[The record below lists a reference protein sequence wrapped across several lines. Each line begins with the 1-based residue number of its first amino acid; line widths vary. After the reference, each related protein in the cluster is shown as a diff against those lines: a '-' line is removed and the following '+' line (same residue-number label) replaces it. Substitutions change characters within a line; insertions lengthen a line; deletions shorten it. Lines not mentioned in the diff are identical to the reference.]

1 MRDGETEH
9 LYLDLNTYL
18 RRRFGQKVW
27 KVPVDAGFTCPN
39 RDGTKGLNGC
49 IYCNNESFSGASAG
63 EITGQVKKRIEA
75 LKRKNINAY
84 IVYFQSYSNTYGSLD
99 EIKTKLE
106 SALIDD
112 GIVSIHIGTRP
123 DTVDD
128 EKLDYLAELNKRYEV
143 VVEYGLQSSNP
154 ETLRI
159 INRRHTADDFA
170 DAVRKTSE
178 RGIKSCAHIIL
189 GLPNDTREDMME
201 TTRFAAACGVHSV
214 KFHHLHIVKD
224 TELEN
229 IYKQG
234 KIKVMDVR
242 EYADIL
248 AECIALLPDETVIAR
263 LMGDAAGDTLIAP
276 KWEISKN
283 GFIDLL
289 KSVMREKGLRQ
300 GVLFR
305 K

>member
-1 MRDGETEH
+1 MMTDN

-18 RRRFGQKVW
+18 RRRFGRKVW

-39 RDGTKGLNGC
+39 RDGTKGHSGC

-63 EITGQVKKRIEA
+63 GITEQVKKRIEA
-75 LKRKNINAY
+75 LKRRNINAY
-84 IVYFQSYSNTYGSLD
+84 IIYFQSYSNTYGTID
-99 EIKTKLE
+99 EIRTKIE
-106 SALIDD
+106 SALIED
-112 GIVSIHIGTRP
+112 GIVSVHIGTRP

-128 EKLDYLAELNKRYEV
+128 EKLDYLAELNKKYEV

-159 INRRHTADDFA
+159 INRGHTAEDFA
-170 DAVRKTSE
+170 DAVRKTAA

-189 GLPNDTREDMME
+189 GLPNDTKADMLE
-201 TTRFAAACGVHSV
+201 TVRFAAACGVHSV

-229 IYKQG
+229 IYNQG

-242 EYADIL
+242 EYADVL
-248 AECIALLPDETVIAR
+248 AECIALLPEETVIAR

-283 GFIDLL
+283 EFINLL

-300 GVLFR
+300 GDSFG

>member
-1 MRDGETEH
+1 MMTDNQ
-9 LYLDLNTYL
+9 YLDLNTYL

-39 RDGTKGLNGC
+39 RDGTKGHSGC

-63 EITGQVKKRIEA
+63 DITEQVKKRISA
-75 LKRKNINAY
+75 LKQKNINAY
-84 IVYFQSYSNTYGSLD
+84 ILYFQSYSNTYGTLE
-99 EIKTKLE
+99 EIGTKLE

-112 GIVSIHIGTRP
+112 GIVSVHIGTRP

-154 ETLRI
+154 ETLRMI
-159 INRRHTADDFA
+159 KRGHTAEDFA
-170 DAVRKTSE
+170 EAVRKTSV

-189 GLPNDTREDMME
+189 GLPNDTRADMLE
-201 TTRFAAACGVHSV
+201 TVRFAASCGVHSV
-214 KFHHLHIVKD
+214 KYHHLHIVKD

-234 KIKVMDVR
+234 KIRVMDVR
-242 EYADIL
+242 EYADVL
-248 AECIALLPDETVIAR
+248 AECIALLPEETVIAR
-263 LMGDAAGDTLIAP
+263 LMGDAAGETLIAP
-276 KWEISKN
+276 VWGISKN
-283 GFIDLL
+283 DFINLL

-300 GVLFR
+300 GALFG

>member
-1 MRDGETEH
+1 MTDN

-18 RRRFGQKVW
+18 RRRFGRKVW

-39 RDGTKGLNGC
+39 RDGTKGHSGC

-63 EITGQVKKRIEA
+63 GITEQVKKRIEA
-75 LKRKNINAY
+75 LKRRNINAY
-84 IVYFQSYSNTYGSLD
+84 IIYFQSYSNTYGTID
-99 EIKTKLE
+99 EIRTKIE
-106 SALIDD
+106 SALIED
-112 GIVSIHIGTRP
+112 GIVSVHIGTRP

-128 EKLDYLAELNKRYEV
+128 EKLDYLAELNKKYEV

-159 INRRHTADDFA
+159 INRGHTAEDFA
-170 DAVRKTSE
+170 DAVRKTAA

-189 GLPNDTREDMME
+189 GLPNDTKADMLE
-201 TTRFAAACGVHSV
+201 TVRFAAACGVHSV

-229 IYKQG
+229 IYNQG

-242 EYADIL
+242 EYADVL
-248 AECIALLPDETVIAR
+248 AECIALLPEETVIAR

-283 GFIDLL
+283 EFINLL

-300 GVLFR
+300 GDSFG

>member
-1 MRDGETEH
+1 MMTDN

-39 RDGTKGLNGC
+39 RDGTKGHSGC

-63 EITGQVKKRIEA
+63 EITEQVKRRIEA
-75 LKRKNINAY
+75 LKQKNINAY
-84 IVYFQSYSNTYGSLD
+84 IIYFQSYSNTYGTLD
-99 EIKTKLE
+99 EIEAKME
-106 SALIDD
+106 SALVDD
-112 GIVSIHIGTRP
+112 GIVSVHIGTRP

-159 INRRHTADDFA
+159 INRGHTAEDFA
-170 DAVRKTSE
+170 EAVRKTSV

-189 GLPNDTREDMME
+189 GLPNDTREDMLE
-201 TTRFAAACGVHSV
+201 TVRFAAACGVYSV
-214 KFHHLHIVKD
+214 KFHHLHVVKD

-229 IYKQG
+229 IYNQS

-242 EYADIL
+242 EYADVL
-248 AECIALLPDETVIAR
+248 AECIALLPEETVIAR
-263 LMGDAAGDTLIAP
+263 LMGDAAGETLIAP
-276 KWEISKN
+276 RWGISKN
-283 GFIDLL
+283 EFINLL

-300 GVLFR
+300 GVLFGR
-305 K
+305 